1 MAVWPYIN
9 SPYSYLALVS
19 LHVKFPITHLA
30 AIKIN
35 DMKLSTIVSLI
46 ASLQLCSANKS
57 NKSFIIIALPQDDD
71 ENVTSWEKG
80 AEILPGAYVAV
91 EGINKDS
98 SVLSNV
104 NLELVI
110 AESGLIFSKDE
121 KYSGNVLEISA
132 DLAWQNKDV
141 IGIAGLLHPN
151 TLRALQAFQ
160 LPLASLIGFSN
171 SQLPESGVIS
181 LTASTSMLTDSLSA
195 FLAIINQTRIGV
207 ISESTH
213 SYYSTVSN
221 NLLTKANVSL
231 YIHISNSHHR
241 SFSDIVDEVANF
253 NIRVIFLS
261 VRPSIALSVLLEACK
276 RRMKWPNHAW
286 ILHSYRLE
294 DLRELVLPAGEVC
307 DASNILEGVFMFQ
320 LTQERRDFNSDA
332 KSLQA
337 ANPVAFLLHDAVWAL
352 ALAAQNKDNNRISLK
367 DSIYQY
373 SDIYIYQASN
383 LSAELVGIYSG
394 KSNAFTNVTVGTLVY
409 DGPILQSVVLS
420 PYLMLLSGSCLLF
433 NTLLLILY
441 ICFRNHPDVKSTSVS
456 LSLLIFIGCYLL
468 IGFTIVDFFSYA
480 FHTVDVCMGSVWL
493 GGLGLSL
500 PLILATVLVKM
511 LRVYHIFT
519 LQRRWKQNVCT
530 NYVAPIIYTL
540 IMLLPHAIVLT
551 LWSVIDSHLLNVS
564 YIEYPEL
571 NRVMVIIS
579 CTSRYPLLWY
589 TLSIAYQISLSLAV
603 VFIAI
608 KTRKVRLAQFK
619 DTKKVNLFIHFTY
632 FAGLTCFAYWLTLS
646 AIDPYGPSRGYVLN
660 IGHIILVLITHF
672 TLFVPKI
679 WPPLV
684 EKVTG
689 SLNKTTPASRIE
701 TVSSYSKGS
710 SIINTRV

>member
-1 MAVWPYIN
+1 
-9 SPYSYLALVS
+9 
-19 LHVKFPITHLA
+19 
-30 AIKIN
+30 
-35 DMKLSTIVSLI
+35 MKLSTIVSLI
-46 ASLQLCSANKS
+46 ASLQLCRANKS

-80 AEILPGAYVAV
+80 AEILPGAYLAV
-91 EGINKDS
+91 ESINNDS

-151 TLRALQAFQ
+151 TLLALQAFQ

-181 LTASTSMLTDSLSA
+181 LTASTSVLTDSLSA
-195 FLAIINQTRIGV
+195 FLAVINQTRIGV

-213 SYYSTVSN
+213 SYYSTISN
-221 NLLTKANVSL
+221 DFLTKANVSL
-231 YIHISNSHHR
+231 YIHVSNSHHK
-241 SFSDIVDEVANF
+241 SFSAIVDEVANF
-253 NIRVIFLS
+253 NIHVIFLS

-276 RRMKWPNHAW
+276 RSMMWPHYAW

-294 DLRELVLPAGEVC
+294 DLRELAHVLPAGGVC
-307 DASNILEGVFMFQ
+307 NTSNILEGVFIFQ
-320 LTQERRDFNSDA
+320 LTQERRDFDSVI
-332 KSLQA
+332 KSSQT
-337 ANPVAFLLHDAVWAL
+337 ANPFAFLLHDAIWAL
-352 ALAAQNKDNNRISLK
+352 ALAAQNKDNNSISLK

-409 DGPILQSVVLS
+409 DGPILKSVELS
-420 PYLMLLSGSCLLF
+420 PYLMLLSASCLLF

-511 LRVYHIFT
+511 LRVYRIFT

-540 IMLLPHAIVLT
+540 IMLLPHTIVLT
-551 LWSVIDSHLLNVS
+551 LWSVIDPRLLNVS

-571 NRVMVIIS
+571 NRVMVIVS

-660 IGHIILVLITHF
+660 IGHVILVLITHF

-689 SLNKTTPASRIE
+689 SLNKTAPASRIE

-710 SIINTRV
+710 SINNTCV